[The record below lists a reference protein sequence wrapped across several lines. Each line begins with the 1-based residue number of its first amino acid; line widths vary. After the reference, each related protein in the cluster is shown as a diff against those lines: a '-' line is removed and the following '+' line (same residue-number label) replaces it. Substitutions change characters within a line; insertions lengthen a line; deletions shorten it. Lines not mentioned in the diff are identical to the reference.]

1 MIFAC
6 IFTCA
11 FQSFALRSSSIDLKL
26 KTMNKL
32 LIALAAAGCFATAAN
47 AAVISSQFN
56 LPLVETTTE
65 LEENYFLDLFD
76 SSLGT
81 LTGANIEFF
90 GSATFNYS
98 GTNKAKKTQSATL
111 TSSTELTFNT
121 SLGALSGFM
130 PAPLAFSSTSGKLS
144 YSSGQTRVF
153 GPIASSLNSP
163 VIDLGSILGSLQ
175 ANGGGNFG
183 LSCESNS
190 GFLVSGGGGNV
201 GTTQATTAGC
211 GAKITYVYDA
221 APPTTNVPEPG
232 SLALMGLALAG
243 MGFVRRKTNK
253 G

>member
-1 MIFAC
+1 
-6 IFTCA
+6 
-11 FQSFALRSSSIDLKL
+11 
-26 KTMNKL
+26 MNKL
-32 LIALAAAGCFATAAN
+32 LIALAAAGCFATGAN
-47 AAVISSQFN
+47 AAVITSQFN
-56 LPLVETTTE
+56 LPLAETITE
-65 LEENYFLDLFD
+65 IDETYFLDLFD

-90 GSATFNYS
+90 GAATFNYS
-98 GTNKAKKTQSATL
+98 GTNNAKKKQEATL
-111 TSSTELTFNT
+111 TSSTELAFST

-144 YSSGQTRVF
+144 YTSGQTRVF
-153 GPIASSLNSP
+153 GPVALSLNSP
-163 VIDLGSILGSLQ
+163 VVDLASILGSLQ
-175 ANGGGNFG
+175 ASGGGNFG
-183 LSCESNS
+183 LSCESTS
-190 GFLVSGGGGNV
+190 GFQVSGGGGNI
-201 GTTQATTAGC
+201 GTTQGTTAGC